1 MHRHKA
7 VNGKPRTKRKQ
18 ATMTTKSDFPEFFQ
32 SYLHTALWSSTIS
45 EDSDGEPGERD
56 GEPFDKHFS
65 TDDFSA
71 EALETLRA
79 HAFSF
84 WSRMW
89 YYLNYEESKR
99 GEKPEASQAGHD
111 FWLTQ
116 NGHGAGFWDGYYPT
130 YGDTFT
136 KLAKCYP
143 VIDLYVTEK
152 NEVGAE

>member
-1 MHRHKA
+1 
-7 VNGKPRTKRKQ
+7 
-18 ATMTTKSDFPEFFQ
+18 MTTKTDFYAFFQ
-32 SYLHTALWSSTIS
+32 SYLSTALWSSTIS
-45 EDSDGEPGERD
+45 EGEENEPGEREGD
-56 GEPFDKHFS
+56 AFDAHFATS
-65 TDDFSA
+65 DFSG
-71 EALETLRA
+71 EALEMLRA

-89 YYLNYEESKR
+89 FYLDHEQGRK
-99 GEKPEASQAGHD
+99 GEKPDAAHAGHD

-116 NGHGAGFWDGYYPT
+116 NDHGAGFWGGDYPT

-143 VIDLYVTEK
+143 VINLFVTEE